1 MTRTLLVLAL
11 LPLGCAGDCPPS
23 DPLPTG
29 LVIEQIRTRSPS
41 IGEATLIV
49 GPDGTAVLVDVAND
63 SQDGA
68 VREALQTHVGS
79 LRVDWVVLTH
89 YHADHIGGFDAL
101 FDPDGKDPV
110 SIEQGVVVRGGP
122 IGSGPS
128 QRELDHFEAVLAHPD
143 FDAPLYPLCDLDS
156 CNGLLQGDL
165 SDPDDDPGAT
175 FLPLGDGARLYL
187 THANGV
193 LAVDEALLDAAEAGI
208 AMDDDGDDAENA
220 RSLGGVLRYG
230 AFDYAFSGDLTGGGG
245 GTPDVETFISE
256 NAGPPWPDDGVDL
269 LHLGHHGL
277 WTSNNGAW
285 LLWLLPD
292 GDRNAIMGANAAY
305 VGAPSGAVLDRVARR
320 IGDGHIWASAASRFG
335 ARHERLE
342 VVRGG
347 VVVRVLDGGDT
358 YEITERHGDEEC
370 GAVAYQSLGAGD

>member
-1 MTRTLLVLAL
+1 MTRLLGLCAL
-11 LPLGCAGDCPPS
+11 LFFGCAGDCPVS
-23 DPLPTG
+23 DPPPTD

-41 IGEATLIV
+41 IGEATLLV
-49 GPDGTAVLVDVAND
+49 GPDGTSVLIDVAND
-63 SQDGA
+63 AHDKA
-68 VREALQTHVGS
+68 VREALLTHVGT
-79 LRVDWVVLTH
+79 LQVDWVVLTH

-101 FDPDGKDPV
+101 FDPNGKDPV
-110 SIEQGVVVRGGP
+110 SVTRGVVVRGGH
-122 IGSGPS
+122 IGRGPGEG
-128 QRELDHFEAVLAHPD
+128 ELEHLEATLTHPD
-143 FDAPLYPLCDLDS
+143 FDAPLYSLCDEQA

-175 FLPLGDGARLYL
+175 FLPLEDGARLYL

-193 LAVDEALLDAAEAGI
+193 LAVDGTLLDATYAGI
-208 AMDDDGDDAENA
+208 EIDSNGDGAENA

-245 GTPDVETFISE
+245 GTANVESFIAE
-256 NAGPPWPDDGVDL
+256 NAGPPWPEDGVDL
-269 LHLGHHGL
+269 LHLSHHGL
-277 WTSNNGAW
+277 WTSSNAAW
-285 LLWLLPD
+285 VFWLLPS

-320 IGDGHIWASAASRFG
+320 IGDGRIWATAVSRFG

-370 GAVAYQSLGAGD
+370 GVVAFQSVGGS